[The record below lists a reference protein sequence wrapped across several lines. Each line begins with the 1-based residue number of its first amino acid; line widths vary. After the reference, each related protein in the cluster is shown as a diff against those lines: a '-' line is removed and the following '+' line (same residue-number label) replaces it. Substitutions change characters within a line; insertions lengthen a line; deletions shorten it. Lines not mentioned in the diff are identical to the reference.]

1 MVTQRKFVCL
11 DLVLVSLATLH
22 FVLKTESTA
31 VTPCPTTREAK
42 LCVLGGDDAGTGAAW
57 AAARLG
63 VPTVLVLTHRRDLG
77 GLSA

>member
-1 MVTQRKFVCL
+1 MISF
-11 DLVLVSLATLH
+11 DLRLLSLAIIVRT
-22 FVLKTESTA
+22 TECAA
-31 VTPCPTTREAK
+31 VTPCPISREAK

-77 GLSA
+77 GLSE